1 MIRIYVRK
9 QNEESGH
16 VFKSRFSV
24 LNDKVAILPYI
35 AFVLTGIISEKEWAN
50 SQESIADRFGL
61 YISETNIDGRTKLA
75 KSLKNFTWERVL
87 EPSISRR
94 ICI

>member
-24 LNDKVAILPYI
+24 LNDKLSLFP
-35 AFVLTGIISEKEWAN
+35 FNLVLKGIISEDEYLDN
-50 SQESIADRFGL
+50 NTTIASRFGL
-61 YISETNIDGRTKLA
+61 YITETKIDGRNKLA
-75 KSLKNFTWERVL
+75 KSLKYFAWERVL

-94 ICI
+94 IRI